1 MQDVC
6 YTTLDTRDADEHAA
20 GLSAWDQRYEQISAG
35 RFDGHVEDLR
45 IGPVQIFVETAS
57 RAVFQCGMPRAGSH
71 TIGLMQPKAEG
82 GWFCGHRLDG
92 ENMIMIA
99 SDSEFDLTAGAG
111 MGVTGISID
120 TEHLVALATR
130 LRGGEHA
137 VLPARGPC
145 VLDASDAVQA
155 GLRNLVETALSL
167 ARLQPAMLQQHP
179 AQRMLALSLS
189 EAMLEGIAGDRREAG
204 VRPSAAA
211 RRRILNAA
219 RDYMRAHADEPI
231 SVPDLCQATC
241 ASRRALQYAFEE
253 ILHLSPV
260 TYLRVMRLNHVR
272 GELLARCDDTVGDI
286 AARWGFWHLS
296 RFAADYRQHFGE
308 LPSATRARGAARLVS
323 LAH

>member
-1 MQDVC
+1 MEDVC

-45 IGPVQIFVETAS
+45 CGPVQVFVETAS
-57 RAVFQCGMPRAGSH
+57 RAVFQCGMPRAGTH
-71 TIGLMQPKAEG
+71 TVGLMQPKEEG
-82 GWFCGHRLDG
+82 GWFCGHRLEDA
-92 ENMIMIA
+92 NLIVLS
-99 SDSEFDLTAGAG
+99 SDSEFDLTVGAG
-111 MGVTGISID
+111 TRVSGISID
-120 TEHLVALATR
+120 SEHLLALATQ

-137 VLPARGPC
+137 VCPSREPC
-145 VLDASDAVQA
+145 VLKTSDAMQA
-155 GLRNLVETALSL
+155 GLNHLVDSALSL
-167 ARLQPAMLQQHP
+167 ARQQPAMLQQP
-179 AQRMLALSLS
+179 AAQRMLALSLS
-189 EAMLEGIAGDRREAG
+189 EAVLEGIAGDRRKAS

-231 SVPDLCQATC
+231 SVPELCQATC

-253 ILHLSPV
+253 ILHMSPV

-272 GELLARCDDTVGDI
+272 GELLARSEDTVGDI

-308 LPSATRARGAARLVS
+308 LPSATRARGAARLTT